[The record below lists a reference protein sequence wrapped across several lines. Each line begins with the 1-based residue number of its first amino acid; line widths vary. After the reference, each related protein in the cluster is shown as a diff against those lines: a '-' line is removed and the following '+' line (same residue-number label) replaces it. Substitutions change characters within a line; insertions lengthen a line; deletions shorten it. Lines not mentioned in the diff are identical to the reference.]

1 MIATYKKVRMD
12 TLFPIDP
19 GYPQGFSYVRDFID
33 QAEEELLLKAISEIE
48 LHTFLFQGYEA
59 KRRVASF
66 GYDYSF
72 DKRSLSKGK
81 DIPVAFH
88 WLLEKVPARRVS
100 KPRNSLSCSLPN
112 ILWVP

>member
-66 GYDYSF
+66 GYDTQAISQ
-72 DKRSLSKGK
+72 DAEANLK
-81 DIPVAFH
+81 
-88 WLLEKVPARRVS
+88 ARRAG
-100 KPRNSLSCSLPN
+100 KGGGPFHN
-112 ILWVP
+112 ISRWLARKNQR